1 MLTDGRES
9 GMNRDYDFASG
20 ARLEFD
26 VVSATDS
33 GLEYG
38 GRFRLSAIDRRND
51 VAVVS
56 VIGTVVYGLA
66 PGLNLFG
73 ELR

>member
-1 MLTDGRES
+1 MLTHGRES
-9 GMNRDYDFASG
+9 GMNRDYGFASG
-20 ARLEFD
+20 ARLQFD
-26 VVSATDS
+26 VVSVTDS

-38 GRFRLSAIDRRND
+38 GRFRFSAIGRRND
-51 VAVVS
+51 VVVVS
-56 VIGTVVYGLA
+56 VIGTVVHGLA